1 MDTEL
6 KSYLNTLDEI
16 LTEAERKTKSSSIE
30 MLNWQP
36 HARDVNSIAAIL
48 THMHGV
54 ASFWI
59 FQALTG
65 EDVNRNRAIEFQAI
79 ISDRNEVPTLLHQ
92 ARIRIQKAIGNCTH
106 SDLDVGHSR
115 VEAEA
120 ISHHT
125 GPAEEAGVE
134 AALQAGLE
142 AWWGF
147 LDGVQE
153 LRSG

>member
-106 SDLDVGHSR
+106 SDLDATIHLTNNKDCTKRDAIIPSIKELAHHLGHIDMTIQMYNWR
-115 VEAEA
+115 
-120 ISHHT
+120 
-125 GPAEEAGVE
+125 
-134 AALQAGLE
+134 
-142 AWWGF
+142 
-147 LDGVQE
+147 D
-153 LRSG
+153 LRT